1 MTRKLPL
8 LLSALVLIAAPLC
21 AKSFTPKENTHAAI
35 KAYVVAAARHVARYG
50 PDCAAFAKPEWR
62 SGDYYIFVDAP
73 DNTTL
78 CHPNASLIGKNSDE
92 IKDVNGKSVGIAIR
106 EAAAKEGGGWADY
119 MWPRPGTDT
128 PVQKS
133 TFVTKV
139 KAPDGKTYVVGSGGY
154 EVK

>member
-1 MTRKLPL
+1 MRTKL
-8 LLSALVLIAAPLC
+8 LLILLALTASTAF
-21 AKSFTPKENTHAAI
+21 AKSFTPKDNTHAAI
-35 KAYVVAAARHVARYG
+35 KAYVEAAARHVAKYG
-50 PDCAAFAKPEWR
+50 PDCAAFATPEWR

-78 CHPNASLIGKNSDE
+78 CHPNASLTGKNSDE

-106 EAAAKEGGGWADY
+106 TAAAEKGGGWADY

>member
-1 MTRKLPL
+1 MRK
-8 LLSALVLIAAPLC
+8 VLAVIAGVVCASSLA

-35 KAYVVAAARHVARYG
+35 KAYVEAAARHVAKYG
-50 PDCAAFAKPEWR
+50 PDCEAFSKPEWR

-73 DNTTL
+73 NNTTL

-92 IKDVNGKSVGIAIR
+92 IKDVNGKSVGVEIR
-106 EAAAKEGGGWADY
+106 NAAAKEGGGWAEY
-119 MWPRPGTDT
+119 MWPRPGTDK